1 MGSSWP
7 VRSTA
12 RPATKKPRRRESWP
26 GSTQRGAAS
35 GEPPIVLGR
44 EQAYIGVLID
54 DLVTKGVG
62 GEPYR
67 MFTSRAEHRLL
78 LREDNADLR
87 LGEIGREIG
96 LLEAAAHERLTQKQR
111 WIDREL
117 ARLEGTLLAPNAK
130 IQALLAE
137 LGTTP
142 LRGKW
147 SLAVLLRRPELGYR
161 DIVALEELR
170 GRYNPIDQSAGDDAR
185 AQVEIEIKYGGYVE
199 RQREL
204 VERSHRMEAVG
215 LPADL
220 DYSRVSGL
228 SHEVREKLSVIRPRS
243 LGQASRISGITPA
256 ALSLLGDPFA

>member
-1 MGSSWP
+1 
-7 VRSTA
+7 
-12 RPATKKPRRRESWP
+12 
-26 GSTQRGAAS
+26 
-35 GEPPIVLGR
+35 
-44 EQAYIGVLID
+44 
-54 DLVTKGVG
+54 
-62 GEPYR
+62 

-96 LLEAAAHERLTQKQR
+96 LLEAAAHERLTHKQR
-111 WIDREL
+111 WIDQEL

-142 LRGKW
+142 LRSAG

-161 DIVALEELR
+161 DIVALEEAA
-170 GRYNPIDQSAGDDAR
+170 GAMQPVDPSGGDDAR

-204 VERSHRMEAVG
+204 VERCRRMEAVG

-220 DYSRVSGL
+220 DYSRISGL

-256 ALSLLGDPFA
+256 ALSLLAIHLRKTGLA